1 MTSEFERKDHQL
13 YWERSDDAVMPR
25 SSLKGVLNAEG
36 LRIYIEDM
44 LDTDRLYY
52 YEDSPSRG
60 LIVINKRGDVVN
72 TYRFE

>member
-1 MTSEFERKDHQL
+1 
-13 YWERSDDAVMPR
+13 MPR